1 MVQAKQSVHER
12 GEAAE
17 SLLDRAAGMPL
28 YQQMI
33 ALLTNR
39 IRSGAIAAG
48 AYLPSENDLCAEYGV
63 SRITAKRAMNELAH
77 AGLVARERGRGT
89 RVLDNQLSPVFSA
102 SIDGWRENVS
112 AMGQRTSAQVLDFG
126 YVPAPVEVAGSL
138 EIEPGDIVQHAVRVR
153 RQNGEPFSHLTTYVP
168 EDIGRLFKRK
178 DLGNNPLHKLLERAG
193 ITIAA
198 ARQTLTATLADPPVA
213 AVLGIPVGSPLIEVE
228 RVVRDDKRRPV
239 QFIRVL
245 YRPDRYRF
253 EISMEHDPGDA
264 ASPKA
269 TGL

>member
-1 MVQAKQSVHER
+1 MVQIKQPVQER
-12 GEAAE
+12 GEVAE

-28 YQQMI
+28 YQQMV

-48 AYLPSENDLCAEYGV
+48 AYLPSENDLCSEYGV
-63 SRITAKRAMNELAH
+63 SRITAKRAMNELAQ

-112 AMGQRTSAQVLDFG
+112 AMGLRTSAQVLEFD
-126 YVPAPVEVAGSL
+126 YVPVPVEVAAAL
-138 EIEPGDIVQHAVRVR
+138 EIEPGETLQHTVRVR
-153 RQNGEPFSHLTTYVP
+153 RQNGEPCSHLITYGP
-168 EDIGRLFKRK
+168 EDIGRRYKRK

-193 ITIAA
+193 VRIAA
-198 ARQTLTATLADPPVA
+198 ARQTLTATLADPPIA
-213 AVLGIPVGSPLIEVE
+213 GVLGIPVGSPLIEVE
-228 RVVRDDKRRPV
+228 RVVRDEAGRPV

-245 YRPDRYRF
+245 YRPDLYRF
-253 EISMEHDPGDA
+253 EISMEHDPGEA

-269 TGL
+269 AGS